1 MLKTVIERCISENS
15 MKSFSSKKG
24 RNLVKNRGTNLKM
37 NMDIIQKKKAIP
49 QKNGIQACMHGLP
62 QGIS

>member
-24 RNLVKNRGTNLKM
+24 RNLAKNRGTKRKTVYPTKVNGSRKSFRT
-37 NMDIIQKKKAIP
+37 IFGPKTRKKP
-49 QKNGIQACMHGLP
+49 
-62 QGIS
+62 